1 LLAAAVV
8 ALALPIATFFE
19 RQFLISQL
27 FDIHWYAFKQEAQR
41 RDLPKYHHDDRVALI
56 SLRYPNRVDFWFDQS
71 TKKKLADSLRNYDG
85 PILLN
90 LQPSLLLKDA
100 ELRSILENPKVIK
113 PFNVEPR
120 QNLVQSSMEIE
131 KIISKFVDQDPLAT
145 TPTALCPLEEAQKKC
160 LANDVQISPHD
171 ADYFEGDH
179 YFGSSAIILQKWQ
192 QALAWGGVRDLS
204 SQLIYSLPLVQKASR
219 LMVPSPLLAAVALG
233 SGCQN
238 FRLHRNLKFDMS
250 QCLMGGDRTLALQ
263 NPLPLFFYFSPPK
276 AISLDEITPGKI
288 LLVEIND
295 SAAYLPTAMGTFE
308 TWGTLMATALSN
320 ILQGHTPQ
328 RPPELPFIEFGLL
341 LFGLLFLV
349 WRIRDSSPMS
359 FFISFFGILVLSVVA
374 DFSVTYIFNMRTH
387 PVDGFLAFS
396 LVGFVGFGLVIKRE
410 FDERKLIEQAFSGYV
425 SSERLNRLLTGREK
439 LAVEGQ
445 RRELTTLMID
455 IVGFSKMVHDMSIE
469 NVFRL
474 IQKFFSVVDPV
485 IFKHSGVI
493 DKKMGDGM
501 LTFFGDDLDSG
512 ASTQSAAILAV
523 TAAIEIQRVLENFSA
538 TELGLQT
545 KLRVRIGVNTGLM
558 MVGNAGSQTHFNYTV
573 LGEAVNFT
581 QRLEAACAP
590 SQILVG
596 ESTARYIKDS
606 FELVETQ
613 ISAKNETEKFTCFK
627 VIFDSARAMLV

>member
-1 LLAAAVV
+1 
-8 ALALPIATFFE
+8 
-19 RQFLISQL
+19 
-27 FDIHWYAFKQEAQR
+27 
-41 RDLPKYHHDDRVALI
+41 
-56 SLRYPNRVDFWFDQS
+56 
-71 TKKKLADSLRNYDG
+71 
-85 PILLN
+85 
-90 LQPSLLLKDA
+90 
-100 ELRSILENPKVIK
+100 
-113 PFNVEPR
+113 
-120 QNLVQSSMEIE
+120 
-131 KIISKFVDQDPLAT
+131 
-145 TPTALCPLEEAQKKC
+145 
-160 LANDVQISPHD
+160 
-171 ADYFEGDH
+171 
-179 YFGSSAIILQKWQ
+179 
-192 QALAWGGVRDLS
+192 
-204 SQLIYSLPLVQKASR
+204 
-219 LMVPSPLLAAVALG
+219 
-233 SGCQN
+233 
-238 FRLHRNLKFDMS
+238 
-250 QCLMGGDRTLALQ
+250 
-263 NPLPLFFYFSPPK
+263 
-276 AISLDEITPGKI
+276 
-288 LLVEIND
+288 
-295 SAAYLPTAMGTFE
+295 
-308 TWGTLMATALSN
+308 
-320 ILQGHTPQ
+320 
-328 RPPELPFIEFGLL
+328 
-341 LFGLLFLV
+341 
-349 WRIRDSSPMS
+349 
-359 FFISFFGILVLSVVA
+359 
-374 DFSVTYIFNMRTH
+374 MRTH

-425 SSERLNRLLTGREK
+425 SSERLNRLLTEREK

-627 VIFDSARAMLV
+627 VIFDSARAMSV